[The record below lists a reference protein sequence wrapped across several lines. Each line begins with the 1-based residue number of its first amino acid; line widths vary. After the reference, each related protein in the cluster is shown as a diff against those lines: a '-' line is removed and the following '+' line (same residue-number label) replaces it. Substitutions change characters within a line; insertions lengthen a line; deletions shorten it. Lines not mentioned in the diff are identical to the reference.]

1 MKPSIAFPFPK
12 KSIVMQN
19 ILLRMLSEVRFDNN
33 NALCD
38 SISIWLRRKEG
49 KGRQPTI
56 TVFYVWQGNV
66 KNPSFSLY
74 KNLVFNLM
82 LGLKCWR
89 LSARRNDCEQLTAGG
104 QKSCKVMF
112 FNQHDKYQHIKI
124 HDMKTCASSCRS
136 QRICFS
142 KWDFFLFRWPL

>member
-1 MKPSIAFPFPK
+1 
-12 KSIVMQN
+12 MQN
-19 ILLRMLSEVRFDNN
+19 TLLRMLSEVRFHNN

-38 SISIWLRRKEG
+38 RISIWLRRKEE
-49 KGRQPTI
+49 GRQPTI
-56 TVFYVWQGNV
+56 MVFYVWQGNV

-82 LGLKCWR
+82 LGLKCWG
-89 LSARRNDCEQLTAGG
+89 LSARRNDSKQFIAGG

-112 FNQHDKYQHIKI
+112 FNQHDKYQPIKI

-142 KWDFFLFRWPL
+142 KWDFFFFRWPL